1 MDQKLDDEFCSNK
14 VSINETLYILAL
26 IIYTGYN
33 IIATSELTFLKH
45 FFSGNII
52 NSFILILLILSM
64 VNKKIS
70 KKNKKIIIM
79 FLIIILIIIIK
90 NSLIN
95 KIPIIY
101 SFIFVI
107 ALYKKNLKKI
117 IKYLFFTYSTLLII
131 IFIFSNLNIISNI
144 KFYRP
149 DESDKVRYALGMI
162 HPNTFYIYYFVCI
175 SAYLYTQENITNLKR
190 LIILLISYYIY
201 NLTDSRT
208 GFTMIICLIFIDYL
222 LCKSYI
228 INNKFFRVI
237 IINLFSILTLISYFF
252 TIFFNPMN
260 PVFKFLDS
268 VLSHRINLMK
278 KFYDIYGINIWGNL
292 VQYKSIE
299 NGIIVN
305 EHMILD
311 NTYMYLLID
320 MGIIFT
326 VLICILYYKL
336 LKQLFK
342 MNLNKEISII
352 VIYIIFAF
360 SERLTLLQYNFSI
373 LMFFYLINFNIKK
386 RRYKLKI

>member
-1 MDQKLDDEFCSNK
+1 M
-14 VSINETLYILAL
+14 
-26 IIYTGYN
+26 
-33 IIATSELTFLKH
+33 
-45 FFSGNII
+45 
-52 NSFILILLILSM
+52 
-64 VNKKIS
+64 
-70 KKNKKIIIM
+70 
-79 FLIIILIIIIK
+79 
-90 NSLIN
+90 
-95 KIPIIY
+95 
-101 SFIFVI
+101 
-107 ALYKKNLKKI
+107 
-117 IKYLFFTYSTLLII
+117 
-131 IFIFSNLNIISNI
+131 
-144 KFYRP
+144 
-149 DESDKVRYALGMI
+149 RYALGMI